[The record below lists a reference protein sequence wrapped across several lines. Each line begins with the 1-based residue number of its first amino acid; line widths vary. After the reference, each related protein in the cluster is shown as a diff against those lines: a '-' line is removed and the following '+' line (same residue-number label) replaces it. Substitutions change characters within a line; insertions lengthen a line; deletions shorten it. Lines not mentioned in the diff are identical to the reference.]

1 MTHSADLTGR
11 ARIRM
16 SALRLFAEHGF
27 SSTSLRA
34 IAADAG
40 VSHALVRHHFG
51 SKEKLREAVDEDVLD
66 AFDAVLSDI
75 GEREGETESLA
86 AFGEASARL
95 FGTDAI
101 RREYLRRALAE
112 GSDLSARLFARL
124 LEGVRVRLSTMGGTD
139 ERWAPYQ
146 VLFLV
151 LGPMLLEPV
160 MRPGLDTPVF
170 DPVVVAERSAAN
182 QRLIAHGMFAKD

>member
-16 SALRLFAEHGF
+16 SALRLFSEQGF

-34 IAADAG
+34 IATDAG

-66 AFDAVLSDI
+66 AFDEILSDI
-75 GEREGETESLA
+75 GEREGGPENLA
-86 AFGEASARL
+86 AFSEASVKL
-95 FGTDAI
+95 FGTDAV

-124 LEGVRVRLSTMGGTD
+124 LEGVRIRLSAMGGTGGH
-139 ERWAPYQ
+139 WAPYQ
-146 VLFLV
+146 VLFLI
-151 LGPMLLEPV
+151 LGPMLLEPA
-160 MRPGLDTPVF
+160 MRPGLDRPVF
-170 DPVVVAERSAAN
+170 DPAVVAERSAAN
-182 QRLIAHGMFAKD
+182 QRLLTRGMFPEA